1 MSGRVVSAGV
11 FGGYGNQVLL
21 QHADGSQTRYGHL
34 SQIGVGVGQ
43 SVAAGE
49 RIGAVGNTGV
59 STGSHLHFEVIVG
72 GTPVDPAV
80 WLRNRGLLR
89 HRSLLRRRARSVD
102 RRAAR
107 CRSRTET
114 HVRVTV
120 LGTGTMGAGVAGSLL
135 REGHEVTVWN
145 RTADK
150 AAPLAERG
158 ATVATDP
165 AAAVADAEVVLLTL
179 FDTDAVLDVLETAA
193 GDAPTDAV
201 WVQASTIGVAGTET
215 VVQLAGKYGITLVEA
230 MMLGTKA
237 PAEQGKLTM
246 LAAGPADVLD
256 RIDPVLDA
264 IGAKTVRAGDE
275 VGAGTALKLA
285 ANAWIASITAA
296 TGQSLA
302 VARSLGLDPS
312 LFLEAIAGGASDSAY
327 AHTKGKSMIA
337 GEFPAQFALDG
348 LRKDIGLIT
357 DAART
362 SGVSTVLLDALG
374 RVYADASAAGHGGDD
389 IAAVGTAFDPR

>member
-1 MSGRVVSAGV
+1 
-11 FGGYGNQVLL
+11 
-21 QHADGSQTRYGHL
+21 
-34 SQIGVGVGQ
+34 
-43 SVAAGE
+43 
-49 RIGAVGNTGV
+49 
-59 STGSHLHFEVIVG
+59 
-72 GTPVDPAV
+72 
-80 WLRNRGLLR
+80 
-89 HRSLLRRRARSVD
+89 
-102 RRAAR
+102 
-107 CRSRTET
+107 
-114 HVRVTV
+114 VRVTV
-120 LGTGTMGAGVAGSLL
+120 LGTGAMGAGVAGSLL

-145 RTADK
+145 RSADR
-150 AAPLAERG
+150 AAPLGEHG
-158 ATVATDP
+158 ATVAADP
-165 AAAVADAEVVLLTL
+165 AVAVADAEVVLLTL
-179 FDTDAVLDVLETAA
+179 FDTEAVLDVLEAAA

-215 VVQLAGKYGITLVEA
+215 VVQLAGKYGITLVEG

-246 LAAGPADVLD
+246 LAAGPSDVLD

-302 VARSLGLDPS
+302 LAAALGLDPA
-312 LFLEAIAGGASDSAY
+312 LFLQAIEGSASDSAY

-357 DAART
+357 DAAR
-362 SGVSTVLLDALG
+362 SEGVSTVLLEALG

-389 IAAVGTAFDPR
+389 IAAVGTAF

>member
-1 MSGRVVSAGV
+1 
-11 FGGYGNQVLL
+11 
-21 QHADGSQTRYGHL
+21 
-34 SQIGVGVGQ
+34 
-43 SVAAGE
+43 
-49 RIGAVGNTGV
+49 
-59 STGSHLHFEVIVG
+59 
-72 GTPVDPAV
+72 
-80 WLRNRGLLR
+80 
-89 HRSLLRRRARSVD
+89 
-102 RRAAR
+102 
-107 CRSRTET
+107 
-114 HVRVTV
+114 VRVTV

-302 VARSLGLDPS
+302 VARSLGLDPA